1 MFIKKIMRTSTAA
14 EPVEFDI
21 FSMMEKDS
29 LLKSEGIDL
38 PQFISNLLNLL
49 SVLQIISLL
58 FIYSISI
65 TFIDLMNTSTSL
77 STLQLGSLFFY
88 LLEIVLNLI
97 SIKSEAGKKVVIIEE
112 IVRYYV
118 SRNFW
123 VDVISF
129 FILLLDI
136 STNIQG
142 MSYLR
147 LFIIFKLP
155 ACLSKI

>member
-1 MFIKKIMRTSTAA
+1 MRTSTAA

>member
-1 MFIKKIMRTSTAA
+1 MRTSTAA
-14 EPVEFDI
+14 QPVEFDI
-21 FSMMEKDS
+21 FSVMHKDS
-29 LLKSEGIDL
+29 LLKSKGIEL

-65 TFIDLMNTSTSL
+65 TFIDLMNTSIIL
-77 STLQLGSLFFY
+77 STLQQGSLFFY

-118 SRNFW
+118 SHNFW

-136 STNIQG
+136 STNIEG